1 MPRPIQPRRRRVR
14 HVKCASSTTHAL
26 AFRLQPTAKQCRS
39 MLLEIL
45 RALQW
50 DRHDTAATLGVSFMT
65 LKSWIEGAR
74 TPTDAARK
82 LIWMTWA
89 LLLHPELLRTVWHIV
104 TWGRY
109 AKFDPHCSVHP
120 PSEPPLG
127 HPTQQDGDDPG
138 KLPS

>member
-1 MPRPIQPRRRRVR
+1 MPRSRPRAVR
-14 HVKCASSTTHAL
+14 CSSGMVKLVS
-26 AFRLQPTAKQCRS
+26 FRLQPTANDCVR
-39 MLLEIL
+39 MLTDLLI
-45 RALQW
+45 AFKG
-50 DRHDTAATLGVSFMT
+50 DRRDLCAVLGVSLHT
-65 LKSWIEGAR
+65 LGCWLNRRAQSD
-74 TPTDAARK
+74 PARK